1 MIKKS
6 KYHTINIVQ
15 TSLANLNRES
25 TPNPQRMV
33 SPVPNDDL
41 SNRISIRE
49 LHKYVMGLIGIFLL
63 FSITYPIAIFR
74 VNHPSKVNLDRA
86 GASSSQLL
94 SIQH

>member
-6 KYHTINIVQ
+6 KYSTVNIVL
-15 TSLANLNRES
+15 TSLANLKSES
-25 TPNPQRMV
+25 IPVHQSVV
-33 SPVPNDDL
+33 SPVPNDDS

-74 VNHPSKVNLDRA
+74 VSHQLKVNLNRA
-86 GASSSQLL
+86 DPSSSQLL
-94 SIQH
+94 SIQR